1 MGKLTLVCPS
11 DLQDSVAALIAGTDG
26 SNQRKQ
32 LLASSSPTS
41 LLHGIEQV
49 RHLRKSG
56 GAVLETLFD
65 RMNNM
70 QNLNAAITSTDKA
83 LHAPS
88 MVSKQQNM
96 IFAEIQKVQ
105 DLSESL
111 DALNDSV
118 RAAISAFHV
127 HDKGKMDTEQQLP
140 ESNVESAMP
149 TAVVEETS
157 TETEVNTETSEE
169 TKEQERKK
177 NRRELRNII
186 GLARKKRILIAK
198 EFDDI
203 ATTREKTISEVE
215 VAIADALSNFDES
228 VFVRDGVIDKLQSS
242 IRDFDELVQ
251 HLLHKIST
259 SEERISLIRSR
270 LSETRKELQNAKDT
284 ISAQSKLLRTTR
296 EELEVV
302 KAEMARLKLEM
313 IDERARWEELLAAAK
328 RRESMLQLRLV
339 ELSRLYDALNDKM
352 VELNKR
358 AAREEELMKQLK
370 EERMKQGTLFHWLQQ
385 RREQTK
391 KNRAATAIIRWL
403 RLCLKRR
410 KQFLPTTVRVKAKI
424 PEPTTSISP
433 PAKPISTAD
442 KANSMDDYHEY
453 LRAKSVSPP
462 HSPIKITAKLLSN
475 DDSVDATR
483 PYDTTLLSTTHGVI
497 THSQAGLYHVVPT
510 INTETKIILAGQEGK
525 LPYDD
530 TLQRTLDRI
539 HSQQRHRSPNLLPH
553 HHHLPLRSPR
563 VNTQTIEAG
572 KLDTETVERHNTKGS
587 FKGSW
592 RSRVAERHARIHYSK
607 GSKHDAEEYKHLFA
621 QMEARLV
628 QHKAEVWR
636 AVSSAQ
642 QEQGRLQAENDML
655 KQNISTLM
663 LQQRKVASKNPH
675 KPPGRPSQRSI
686 MQKQCKPHRLLNAH
700 TFPNESKRRASIKK
714 ENQ

>member
-1 MGKLTLVCPS
+1 MGKLTLVRPS
-11 DLQDSVAALIAGTDG
+11 DLQESVAALIAGTDG
-26 SNQRKQ
+26 SNRRKQ
-32 LLASSSPTS
+32 LLASSSPTP
-41 LLHGIEQV
+41 LLHGIEEV
-49 RHLRKSG
+49 RHLRKTG

-65 RMNNM
+65 RITNM
-70 QNLNAAITSTDKA
+70 QHLNAAVPSTDKA

-88 MVSKQQNM
+88 TVSKQQNK

-111 DALNDSV
+111 DALNGSV
-118 RAAISAFHV
+118 RAAISAFQAQG
-127 HDKGKMDTEQQLP
+127 KRKMDTEQRLP
-140 ESNVESAMP
+140 ESNVESTTH
-149 TAVVEETS
+149 TAVTEETS
-157 TETEVNTETSEE
+157 TVTEANTEKSEE

-186 GLARKKRILIAK
+186 GLAQKKKILMTK

-203 ATTREKTISEVE
+203 ALTREKTISEVE
-215 VAIADALSNFDES
+215 VAIADVLSNFDES

-242 IRDFDELVQ
+242 VRGFDELVH
-251 HLLHKIST
+251 HLLDKIST

-270 LSETRKELQNAKDT
+270 LSETRKELENAKDT
-284 ISAQSKLLRTTR
+284 ISAQSKLLRITR

-302 KAEMARLKLEM
+302 KAEMVRLKREM

-328 RRESMLQLRLV
+328 RRESMLQSRLV

-358 AAREEELMKQLK
+358 AAREEELMKQLR
-370 EERMKQGTLFHWLQQ
+370 EERMKQGALLHWLQQ

-391 KNRAATAIIRWL
+391 KKHAAMAIIRWL

-410 KQFLPTTVRVKAKI
+410 KQSLPMTVRVKAKI

-433 PAKPISTAD
+433 PAKPTITAD

-453 LRAKSVSPP
+453 VRAKSVSPP

-475 DDSVDATR
+475 DDSDDATR
-483 PYDTTLLSTTHGVI
+483 RYDTTLLSTTHGVI

-563 VNTQTIEAG
+563 LNTKMIETS
-572 KLDTETVERHNTKGS
+572 KLDTKTAEQHNTKGA

-592 RSRVAERHARIHYSK
+592 RSKVAERHARIQYSK
-607 GSKHDAEEYKHLFA
+607 GSKHDPGEYKYLFA
-621 QMEARLV
+621 QMETQLV
-628 QHKAEVWR
+628 KHKTEVWR

-642 QEQGRLQAENDML
+642 QEQGRLRAENDML
-655 KQNISTLM
+655 KQSISTLM
-663 LQQRKVASKNPH
+663 QQRTIAPKNPH
-675 KPPGRPSQRSI
+675 KPSARPSQRSI
-686 MQKQCKPHRLLNAH
+686 VQKQCKPQSQHRILNAQ
-700 TFPNESKRRASIKK
+700 TFPNERRDNVKK
-714 ENQ
+714 